1 MSFLSIVTPFVALG
15 IPVFPLTPK
24 TKIPP
29 SGFHF
34 LEEATI
40 DPAKVASWND
50 ENPDYNV
57 ALLAN
62 GEFCFLEFDVAKGMS
77 TAAAEMGHEIPQTR
91 TQVSGK
97 GFGHYIFKHT
107 ERSRAL
113 GNRSVNLPE
122 GGEWFSF
129 RAGNKYLVGA
139 GSLHPNGSYYQNARD
154 IEPILMPDWLCDF
167 VEKHSTPT
175 KPKACDNAVEVADDF
190 DFEDMVDFYGIGIA
204 GEKDDVWQVVEECP
218 GVGYRHAGS
227 TLTAF
232 YWDGSSLGWSCF
244 AQECPL
250 HGKSIGEVIAFLNA
264 KNGSPYRGIIWE
276 KHEDDLLDPKWDVE
290 IVDDEEPRDVAPE
303 AVHES
308 SSAVAVTSKPDN
320 YTDGLDEFIK
330 EQKLNG
336 EIAWTPE
343 DFQSEPDSIAI
354 TDPEKHEGLE
364 FPGDCAMYGRLAAIA
379 KRRERLQLGWLYPS
393 LLIVAS
399 CLDIED
405 ADHHVR
411 ANEYGALI
419 GGVHTGKNAHMDVA
433 LASIR
438 IPDREAVVMEDA
450 PGSHSGLM
458 NQLSE
463 DEPVPRLLF
472 LDELINVFNAC
483 AIQGSNLPAML
494 CSLWNK
500 DKVGGSVKKG
510 RQVVY
515 GKLSMLGGL
524 AINDAA
530 DFSRVF
536 GAHSVKGL
544 YDRFIFGYSEK
555 HLKFRPTKIEP
566 EFFDPKP
573 VHFPQWVWN
582 AKDEWIGD
590 DLARGRLSEH
600 ALRIA
605 LITAACNGDAEITK
619 PCLEAA
625 FRFCEWQERL
635 RQVFKP
641 GLAETKDA
649 EAFEAVWSALREQ
662 YNRQKKSGETHPKA
676 ASLSIDM
683 GQENRWKL
691 IHFTDV
697 LNSKSYYR
705 RYARFISQVR
715 KTLLEEGFI
724 HEIRE
729 DEEDERGKVK
739 KGKTPFVVLAK
750 EVR

>member
-1 MSFLSIVTPFVALG
+1 MSFLSIATPFVELG

-40 DPAKVASWND
+40 DPGKVASWND

-77 TAAAEMGHEIPQTR
+77 AAAAEMEHEIPLTR

-97 GFGHYIFKHT
+97 GFGHYIFRHT

-139 GSLHPNGSYYQNARD
+139 GSLHPNGSYYQTKRD
-154 IEPILMPDWLCDF
+154 IEPIPMPDWLCGF
-167 VEKHSTPT
+167 VERHSTPA
-175 KPKACDNAVEVADDF
+175 KPAACDNAVVVADDF
-190 DFEDMVDFYGIGIA
+190 DFEDLTDFYGIGIV
-204 GEKDDVWQVVEECP
+204 GEEDDVWQVVEECP
-218 GVGYRHAGS
+218 GVGYRHSGS

-250 HGKSIGEVIAFLNA
+250 HGKSIGQVIAFLNA
-264 KNGSPYRGIIWE
+264 QKGEPYRGIIWE
-276 KHEDDLLDPKWDVE
+276 KRDDELLDSKWDIE
-290 IVDDEEPRDVAPE
+290 SLDDDEPHAEAPE
-303 AVHES
+303 SVPVPSPAAVEARKH
-308 SSAVAVTSKPDN
+308 DN
-320 YTDGLDEFIK
+320 YTDGLDELIK

-336 EIAWTPE
+336 EIAWTAE
-343 DFQSEPDSIAI
+343 DFQPKPAAIAI
-354 TDPEKHEGLE
+354 IDPEKHEGLE

-379 KRRERLQLGWLYPS
+379 ERRERLQLGWLYPS
-393 LLIVAS
+393 LLIVAAN
-399 CLDIED
+399 LDIED

-419 GGVHTGKNAHMDVA
+419 GGVHTGKNAHMEVA

-438 IPDREAVVMEDA
+438 IPDRESVVMEDA

-463 DEPVPRLLF
+463 DEPLPRLLF

-555 HLKFRPTKIEP
+555 HLKFRPTNIEP
-566 EFFDPKP
+566 ECFDPKP
-573 VHFPQWVWN
+573 VHFPQWVWD

-590 DLARGRLSEH
+590 DLGRGRLSEH

-605 LITAACNGDAEITK
+605 LITAACNGDAEVTK

-635 RQVFKP
+635 RQVFRP

-649 EAFEAVWSALREQ
+649 EAFEAVWSALKEQ
-662 YNRQKKSGETHPKA
+662 YNKQKETREVPPKA
-676 ASLSIDM
+676 ASLALDM
-683 GQENRWKL
+683 GQEHRWKL

-705 RYARFISQVR
+705 RYSRFISQVR
-715 KTLLEEGFI
+715 KTMLEEGFI
-724 HEIRE
+724 HEVRE

-750 EVR
+750 DVK